1 MKRYLTVL
9 LTALLLCGCA
19 AEPQSESTIP
29 DAPQVQ
35 VTTPTAP
42 VIHDGLY
49 EPGSNLEA
57 ITNGALQIY
66 PLNRSDAVEVVR
78 MGEDLLLFS
87 GEKATTLTKLSGDN
101 RYISAVANLN
111 CLIRTTN
118 PAVKVS
124 TIS

>member
-1 MKRYLTVL
+1 MKKPFPL
-9 LTALLLCGCA
+9 LILFPLLAALL
-19 AEPQSESTIP
+19 P
-29 DAPQVQ
+29 
-35 VTTPTAP
+35 
-42 VIHDGLY
+42 
-49 EPGSNLEA
+49 PGSAKEPIPEPAALSAETTQA
-57 ITNGALQIY
+57 RILAEISADGALQIY